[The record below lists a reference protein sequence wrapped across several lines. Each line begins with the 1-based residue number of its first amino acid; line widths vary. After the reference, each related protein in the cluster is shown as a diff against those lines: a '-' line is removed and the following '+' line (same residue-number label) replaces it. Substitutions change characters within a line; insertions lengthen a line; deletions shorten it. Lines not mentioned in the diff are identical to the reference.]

1 MMQGNP
7 MQTPQDPL
15 AGKGESA
22 DAPRLWMRAIRE
34 GWQIPDL
41 ARRAAIGRAAQILA
55 DPQSTRR
62 EVTRATQ
69 TLVIIE
75 RLGLDAAV
83 NEDRMARLDGGAA
96 TENVGI
102 IDLSEEA
109 LQAVARSLAARN
121 AAKPCP
127 AKPRRKR

>member
-7 MQTPQDPL
+7 MQTPQDPV

-62 EVTRATQ
+62 EVSRATQ